1 MSTTASAAPAIQKSV
16 QNIDDAT
23 VRFCGDSGDG
33 MQLAGTQFTN
43 TSALAGNDIATF
55 PDFPAEIRA
64 PRGTKA
70 GVSGFQI
77 HFSSKDIF
85 TPGDTV
91 DALVAMNPAALTT
104 NLSDLRAGGIL
115 IVNDDEF
122 NAKGLEQ
129 AGYKAN
135 PLEDDSLKSYR
146 VLRVDMTKLTR
157 LAVDGAG
164 LSSQKEADKCR
175 NFFAMG
181 LVFWLYDRSLEPTLR
196 FINEKF
202 GKRPEVVQA
211 NTAALKAGYH
221 YGDTVEAVNTQ
232 YHVAK
237 AKLAPGTYS
246 SVMGNTVLAWGL
258 ITAAR
263 QSGKRLFLG
272 AYPITPASDI
282 LHELAKYKNFDVLT
296 FQAEDEI
303 AAMTAT
309 IGASFAGAMA
319 VTASSGPG
327 IALKG
332 EGMGLAVITEL
343 PMVIIN
349 VQRGGPSTGLPTKT
363 EQADLF
369 QAMFGRNGECPM
381 PVIAA
386 SGPADCFDVAQEAWR
401 IAVQYMTPVML
412 LTDGY
417 IGNGSEP
424 WRIPDASTLPK
435 LEIKHPSAS
444 DNGDAFMPYERD
456 ERLARP
462 WAIPGTPGLEH
473 RIGGLEKQD
482 VTGNVSYDPANHE
495 HMIHTRAQKVAN
507 VAKDLPPQKLDG
519 AGSGDVLVLSWGG
532 TYGACA
538 TAVHTM
544 QACGHK
550 VTHCHLRYL
559 NPLPNDLGEILT
571 RFKKVLI
578 PELNLGQL
586 RTIIRDKYLID
597 AIGLNKVQGK
607 PFSVA
612 EVETKIEELITG
624 KATETAPKTL
634 ARPSKAAMAAVADG
648 GG

>member
-1 MSTTASAAPAIQKSV
+1 MSTTATATPPAQKSV
-16 QNIDDAT
+16 QNIDEAT

-77 HFSSKDIF
+77 HFSSKDIY

-91 DALVAMNPAALTT
+91 DCLVAMNPAALVT
-104 NLSDLRAGGIL
+104 NLGDLRAGGIL
-115 IVNDDEF
+115 IVNTDEF
-122 NAKGLEQ
+122 DAKGLEQ
-129 AGYKAN
+129 AGYKTN

-146 VLRVDMTKLTR
+146 VLQVDMTKLTR
-157 LAVDGAG
+157 LAVEG
-164 LSSQKEADKCR
+164 LGLSQKEGDKCR

-181 LVFWLYDRSLEPTLR
+181 LVFWLYDRSMEPTLR
-196 FINEKF
+196 FINDKF

-232 YHVAK
+232 YHVSK

-246 SVMGNTVLAWGL
+246 SMTGNTLLAWGL
-258 ITAAR
+258 MAAAR
-263 QSGKRLFLG
+263 LSGKRLFLG

-296 FQAEDEI
+296 LQVEDEI

-309 IGASFAGAMA
+309 IGAAFAGAMA

-332 EGMGLAVITEL
+332 EGMGLAVMTEL

-363 EQADLF
+363 EQADLY
-369 QAMFGRNGECPM
+369 QAIYGRNGECPM
-381 PVIAA
+381 PVLAA

-401 IAVQYMTPVML
+401 IAVRYMTPVML

-417 IGNGSEP
+417 IANGSEP
-424 WRIPDASTLPK
+424 WRIPEAASLPK
-435 LEIKHPSAS
+435 IEIKHPGLAQ
-444 DNGDAFMPYERD
+444 NGEAFLPYKRD

-462 WAIPGTPGLEH
+462 WALPGTPGLEH

-482 VTGNVSYDPANHE
+482 ITGNVSYDPANHE
-495 HMIHTRAQKVAN
+495 HMVHTRAQKVAN
-507 VAKDLPPQKLDG
+507 VAKDYPPQKLDG
-519 AGSGDVLVLSWGG
+519 AATGDLLVLSWGG

-544 QACGHK
+544 QALGHA

-559 NPLPNDLGEILT
+559 NPLPNDLGDILK

-586 RTIIRDKYLID
+586 KTVIRDQYLID

-612 EVETKIEELITG
+612 EVEAKIEEVLTG
-624 KATETAPKTL
+624 KKVDASAKSPPK
-634 ARPSKAAMAAVADG
+634 PKIAMAGVMDG

>member
-1 MSTTASAAPAIQKSV
+1 MSTTATAPPPAPKSV
-16 QNIDDAT
+16 QNIDEAT

-77 HFSSKDIF
+77 HFSNKDIY

-91 DALVAMNPAALTT
+91 DCLVAMNPAALVT
-104 NLSDLRAGGIL
+104 NVMDLRAGGIL
-115 IVNDDEF
+115 IVNNDEF
-122 NAKGLEQ
+122 DAKGLEQ

-135 PLEDDSLKSYR
+135 PLEDGSLKSYR
-146 VLRVDMTKLTR
+146 LLQVDMTKLTR
-157 LAVDGAG
+157 LAVEGLG
-164 LSSQKEADKCR
+164 LSQKDGDKCR

-181 LVFWLYDRSLEPTLR
+181 LVFWLYDRSMEPTLR
-196 FINEKF
+196 FINDKF

-246 SVMGNTVLAWGL
+246 SMTGNTLLAWGL
-258 ITAAR
+258 MAAAR

-282 LHELAKYKNFDVLT
+282 LHELARYKNFDVLT
-296 FQAEDEI
+296 LQVEDEI

-332 EGMGLAVITEL
+332 EGMGLAVMTEL
-343 PMVIIN
+343 PMIIIN

-369 QAMFGRNGECPM
+369 QAIYGRNGECPM

-386 SGPADCFDVAQEAWR
+386 SGPSDCFDVAQEAWR

-417 IGNGSEP
+417 IANGSEP
-424 WRIPDASTLPK
+424 WRIPDAATLHK
-435 LEIKHPSAS
+435 VEVKHPGPPQ
-444 DNGDAFMPYERD
+444 NGDTFLPYERD
-456 ERLARP
+456 ARLARP

-482 VTGNVSYDPANHE
+482 ITGNVSYDPANHE
-495 HMIHTRAQKVAN
+495 HMVHTRALKVAN
-507 VAKDLPPQKLDG
+507 VAKEYPPQKLDG
-519 AGSGDVLVLSWGG
+519 PATGDVLVVSWGG

-544 QACGHK
+544 QAMGHA

-559 NPLPNDLGEILT
+559 NPLPNDLGDILK

-586 RTIIRDKYLID
+586 RSIIRDKYLID

-612 EVETKIEELITG
+612 EVEAKIEEIITG
-624 KATETAPKTL
+624 KKVDAASLAPPK
-634 ARPSKAAMAAVADG
+634 PKAVMVAAADG

>member
-1 MSTTASAAPAIQKSV
+1 MSTTANAHPKVEV
-16 QNIDDAT
+16 QRIDEAT
-23 VRFCGDSGDG
+23 VRFCGDSDDG
-33 MQLAGTQFTN
+33 MQLAGNQFTN

-77 HFSSKDIF
+77 HFSSKDIY

-91 DALVAMNPAALTT
+91 DALVAMNPAALVT
-104 NLSDLRAGGIL
+104 NISDLRAGGIL
-115 IVNDDEF
+115 IVNNDEF
-122 NAKGLEQ
+122 DAKGLEQ

-135 PLEDDSLKSYR
+135 PLDDGSLKSYR
-146 VLRVDMTKLTR
+146 VLQVDMTKLTR
-157 LAVDGAG
+157 LAVDGLG
-164 LSSQKEADKCR
+164 LSQKDADKCR

-237 AKLAPGTYS
+237 AKLTPGTYS
-246 SVMGNTVLAWGL
+246 SMTGNTLLAWGL
-258 ITAAR
+258 MTAAR
-263 QSGKRLFLG
+263 LSGKQLFLG

-282 LHELAKYKNFDVLT
+282 LHELARYNNFDVLT
-296 FQAEDEI
+296 LQVEDEI

-309 IGASFAGAMA
+309 IGAAFAGAMA

-332 EGMGLAVITEL
+332 EGMGLAVMTEL
-343 PMVIIN
+343 PMIIIN

-363 EQADLF
+363 EQADLY
-369 QAMFGRNGECPM
+369 QAVYGRNGECPM

-386 SGPADCFDVAQEAWR
+386 SGPADCFDVAIEAWR
-401 IAVQYMTPVML
+401 IAVRYMTPVLL

-417 IGNGSEP
+417 IANGSEP
-424 WRIPDASTLPK
+424 WRIPDANALPK
-435 LEIKHPSAS
+435 IEINHPGPAA
-444 DNGDAFMPYERD
+444 NGDTFLPYRRD
-456 ERLARP
+456 ERLSRP

-482 VTGNVSYDPANHE
+482 ITGNVSYDPANHE
-495 HMIHTRAQKVAN
+495 HMVHTRAQKVAN
-507 VAKDLPPQKLDG
+507 VA
-519 AGSGDVLVLSWGG
+519 
-532 TYGACA
+532 
-538 TAVHTM
+538 
-544 QACGHK
+544 
-550 VTHCHLRYL
+550 
-559 NPLPNDLGEILT
+559 
-571 RFKKVLI
+571 
-578 PELNLGQL
+578 
-586 RTIIRDKYLID
+586 
-597 AIGLNKVQGK
+597 
-607 PFSVA
+607 
-612 EVETKIEELITG
+612 
-624 KATETAPKTL
+624 
-634 ARPSKAAMAAVADG
+634 
-648 GG
+648 